1 MLRLWLPQRHLLS
14 CFSFKDSYLS
24 RQFAR
29 TNSLNF
35 LHTIHASAFS
45 ARRSRDVAGNYE
57 SSISSFQKKS
67 KGQKKREALRS
78 VDWAAEFADFS
89 DSQVRRAIRW
99 GNLREEVYEAVKVV
113 KKIGKYG
120 RHARTRQLKLI
131 GGMLREADPALMEA
145 IIKAIKDGDV
155 EGVFSRP
162 PSSRDQEE
170 DSGDDDGQ
178 DDDDDDDG
186 DGQEEDDYDYDDDN
200 DGDDADEDDD
210 EASYEALDD
219 HDDNISSNDGFRNM
233 V

>member
-67 KGQKKREALRS
+67 KGQKKREAL
-78 VDWAAEFADFS
+78 
-89 DSQVRRAIRW
+89 RW

-233 V
+233 GFRT